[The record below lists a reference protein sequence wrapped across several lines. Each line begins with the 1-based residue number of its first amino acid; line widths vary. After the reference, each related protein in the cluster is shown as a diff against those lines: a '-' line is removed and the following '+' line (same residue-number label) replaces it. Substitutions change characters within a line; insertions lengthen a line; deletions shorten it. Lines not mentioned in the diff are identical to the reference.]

1 MNILAREYP
10 RSTFVGYDIG
20 EDASDAARKE
30 AQQMELPNST
40 FEVVDVGNLN
50 GEPKFDVITAF
61 DAIHDQKAPDAV
73 LRGVSRTLE
82 PGGTFLMIEFKFS
95 SQLEENIGNPFA
107 PMYYG
112 FSLMHCM
119 PVSLAVEGA
128 GLGAVWGEQTA
139 RKILAEAGFRNVK
152 VVDTPRPQNCIFVCS
167 R

>member
-1 MNILAREYP
+1 MKYLKHVQDVYVTDAYHSLSIEGYRVNPALIERV
-10 RSTFVGYDIG
+10 RSGTW
-20 EDASDAARKE
+20 
-30 AQQMELPNST
+30 N
-40 FEVVDVGNLN
+40 
-50 GEPKFDVITAF
+50 
-61 DAIHDQKAPDAV
+61 
-73 LRGVSRTLE
+73 

-139 RKILAEAGFRNVK
+139 RKMLAEAGFPNVK
-152 VVDTPRPQNCIFVCS
+152 VVDTPR
-167 R
+167 